1 MQEEN
6 NSPKDS
12 PQEKS
17 RSRSRSPGGK
27 AVSLL
32 VRNLDYSIKPD
43 EIKSF
48 FSKYGEIRDVY
59 IPRDYYSQRPRG
71 FGFVEFQHYND
82 AKTALESLDATEFQG
97 STIRIVFAREGRKS
111 PTTMRRREKRKRRRS
126 TSPRKKYRS
135 PRRRR
140 RSRSGSVSPR
150 RSPSR

>member
-1 MQEEN
+1 MQEAEN

-32 VRNLDYSIKPD
+32 VRNLVFSMQDYSIKPD
-43 EIKSF
+43 EIKSL

-111 PTTMRRREKRKRRRS
+111 VSSKQPTTMRRREKRKRRRS
-126 TSPRKKYRS
+126 TSPRKKYR
-135 PRRRR
+135 R
-140 RSRSGSVSPR
+140 
-150 RSPSR
+150 